1 VAGGGTFERR
11 LGDTDCEAFR
21 GGLLSQPV
29 NSLSS
34 LAFLAVAVAVVRW
47 ALLQPAGRRLLPI
60 VFAATVAANGV
71 GGLLFHGPAWPGSAW
86 VHDVA
91 IVAPLLFIVLF
102 DVSSLR
108 PLSDVQFLGAGGVVL
123 ALIGMILAGVPQAA
137 NAVSA
142 VFAALALGT
151 ELVSA
156 GPRYAFRRSRQAY
169 AILIAA
175 LVIGAAA
182 NVLGRT
188 GGPLCAEESP
198 AQGHALWHV
207 GIAVALGAWAV
218 AAFTAW
224 NRRPAIRRDGTT
236 ALPA

>member
-1 VAGGGTFERR
+1 

-34 LAFLAVAVAVVRW
+34 LAFLAVAAAVVRW
-47 ALLQPAGRRLLPI
+47 AVQQPAGRRLVPI
-60 VFAATVAANGV
+60 VFAGAVAANGI

-91 IVAPLLFIVLF
+91 IVAPLVFIVLF

-108 PLSDVQFLGAGGVVL
+108 PLSDVQLVGAGGVVL
-123 ALIGMILAGVPQAA
+123 AAVGMVLAGVPQAS

-169 AILIAA
+169 AVLIAA

-188 GGPLCAEESP
+188 GGPLCAEDAP

-207 GIAVALGAWAV
+207 GMAVALGAWAV

-224 NRRPAIRRDGTT
+224 NRRPAVRGDRSSP
-236 ALPA
+236 LPA

>member
-1 VAGGGTFERR
+1 
-11 LGDTDCEAFR
+11 
-21 GGLLSQPV
+21 
-29 NSLSS
+29 
-34 LAFLAVAVAVVRW
+34 
-47 ALLQPAGRRLLPI
+47 
-60 VFAATVAANGV
+60 VFAGTVAANGV

-91 IVAPLLFIVLF
+91 IVAPLVFVVLF

-108 PLSDVQFLGAGGVVL
+108 PLSDVQFLGAGAVVL
-123 ALIGMILAGVPQAA
+123 AVVGMVLAGVPQAA

-142 VFAALALGT
+142 VLAALALGT

-198 AQGHALWHV
+198 AQGHALWHF
-207 GIAVALGAWAV
+207 GMAVALGAWGV

-224 NRRPAIRRDGTT
+224 NRRPAIRRDRSTPQ
-236 ALPA
+236 PA